1 MLFGGNGGIAAPAF
15 GNVINNFLRSSSNS
29 EYLGEFSA
37 EGQMRGRDLRLKNG
51 PLSNCYRSALK
62 NAQPNLATE
71 LQVKGLK
78 EEGPTSSVLMM
89 QVQTT

>member
-29 EYLGEFSA
+29 EYLGELSA
-37 EGQMRGRDLRLKNG
+37 GGQRRGLRFTPENG

-62 NAQPNLATE
+62 NTRQNSATE
-71 LQVKGLK
+71 LKLKGLK
-78 EEGPTSSVLMM
+78 EEGPTSSVLMV